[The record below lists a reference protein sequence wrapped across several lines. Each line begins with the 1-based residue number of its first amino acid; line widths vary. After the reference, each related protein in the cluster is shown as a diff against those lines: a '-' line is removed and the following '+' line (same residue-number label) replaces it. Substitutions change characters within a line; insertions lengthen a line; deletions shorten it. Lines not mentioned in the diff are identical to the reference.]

1 MPENGMGRTYKITM
15 KRPITHAWQPD
26 KFTCLHEL
34 VRIRVGSYYYSI
46 TEGLTHS
53 KDEAMVLHPDNS
65 KFIVFELTNK
75 YKSEK
80 VWLETNRV

>member
-1 MPENGMGRTYKITM
+1 MEGTCEITM

-26 KFTCLHEL
+26 KFACLHEL
-34 VRIRVGSYYYSI
+34 VRIRVGSYYFSI
-46 TEGLTHS
+46 TEGLTPS

-65 KFIVFELTNK
+65 KFIVLELTNK